1 MWRLDFLVV
10 VVVGGVLG
18 LNPEL
23 LYLKPAE
30 ESHSL
35 SLCLSLRHEILLF
48 GSTDSIKNELR
59 TSSILLL
66 LL

>member
-1 MWRLDFLVV
+1 MWRLVFLVV

-35 SLCLSLRHEILLF
+35 SLSLSAMKFFCLGVR
-48 GSTDSIKNELR
+48 TVLR
-59 TSSILLL
+59 TKSAL
-66 LL
+66 

>member
-1 MWRLDFLVV
+1 MVV

-35 SLCLSLRHEILLF
+35 SLRHEILLF
-48 GSTDSIKNELR
+48 GSTDSIKNEECTLER
-59 TSSILLL
+59 LPLCCFYSDADV
-66 LL
+66 

>member
-1 MWRLDFLVV
+1 MWRLVFLVV

-35 SLCLSLRHEILLF
+35 SLCLSPP
-48 GSTDSIKNELR
+48 
-59 TSSILLL
+59 
-66 LL
+66 